1 MKPTLTILALF
12 IASCAFA
19 QVPGYQP
26 DFNGDGNISSADL
39 LGFLS
44 YFGSTF
50 DASSISSG
58 SGNFWEN
65 DLNLAEKTPVTHVL
79 SGADYTVPE
88 GFTLYITQ
96 LYNVTGFV
104 RIDGQNVFYYYS
116 GYFNGPVLEQ
126 PLVAGS
132 GQVISST
139 STAAFNGY
147 LAPNNDR
154 EALTLSI
161 SSEDYTVPEGKR
173 LVISSLYSVT
183 GFMRVNDINLH
194 YYYSNYF
201 NSNGLSNPYI
211 FSSGDVLSATSTCTI
226 NGYLIDSDLETVTH
240 NLSTDYTVPTGY
252 RLVVNNLYNVT
263 GFFRLNGDNLFY
275 YYCSY
280 FNGPTLGKPFIFEE
294 GDVLSATSSAAFNGV
309 LIPLD

>member
-1 MKPTLTILALF
+1 MKIIYFIFSLLF
-12 IASCAFA
+12 ASCAFA
-19 QVPGYQP
+19 QVPSYQP
-26 DFNGDGNISSADL
+26 DFDGDGNISSSDL
-39 LGFLS
+39 LGFLG
-44 YFGSTF
+44 YFGGTF

-58 SGNFWEN
+58 AGNFWEN

-79 SGADYTVPE
+79 SSEDYTVPQ

-104 RIDGQNVFYYYS
+104 RIDGENVYYYYS
-116 GYFNGPVLEQ
+116 GYFNGPALQQ
-126 PLVAGS
+126 PIIAAE

-147 LAPNNDR
+147 LAPNNER
-154 EALTLSI
+154 EAVTI
-161 SSEDYTVPEGKR
+161 NIGSSDYTVPEGKA
-173 LVISSLYSVT
+173 LVITSLYSVT
-183 GFMRVNDINLH
+183 GFMRVNSINIH

-211 FSSGDVLSATSTCTI
+211 LSAGDVLSATSTCVV
-226 NGYLIDSDLETVTH
+226 NGYLVDSEIETVTH
-240 NLSTDYTVPTGY
+240 NLSIEYTVPAGY

-263 GFFRLNGDNLFY
+263 GFLRLNGQNLHY

-280 FNGPTLGKPFIFEE
+280 FNGPTLGKPFMFEE
-294 GDVLSATSSAAFNGV
+294 GDVLSATSTAAFNGV
-309 LIPLD
+309 LIPIE